1 MRRVVTVSRARTLAA
16 ALAVLL
22 VSGCTETNLYA
33 SDIAP
38 PEADRVALTGRTC
51 TEDPAEARFPV
62 RVVLLVDQAA
72 GPLFSEYDPQ
82 GDRTKALSS
91 FVQSALT
98 EPEVEIAVVR
108 YAGGSL
114 KLAPIE
120 GDFTRNPGELL
131 AAITQL
137 AVPEPCLTEA
147 QCRDY
152 HDGLH
157 TAMTLIE
164 GDMASHLPGV
174 RVLTQYVVMVLGA
187 GLHVPL
193 AAGAAC
199 CLPDDL
205 TCKDAGKDPSWE
217 CQANLDAE
225 LVSDMVGQVAEA
237 GAAGMK
243 VHAFH
248 LAAELD
254 DALNDQVA
262 AAMQQMAFAAGG
274 GYLRIGAIGA
284 LTPDKLDVLDVRT
297 VLQAKNI
304 LISNR
309 HALPSADGPVPDTD
323 ADGLSDAEEPLVGTG
338 VTTPDTDGDGIGDLI
353 EVLLGLDL
361 DGVDEPAACQT
372 LDPPEADTDHDGL
385 SDCEELLIGTDRSL
399 VDTDGDGLP
408 DRLELVFGTNYL
420 VRDAEGDPDADGVSN
435 AEEIRN
441 HTDPQSTDAATH
453 LSSAYRYE
461 IEDAGFVTE
470 SAAADLEHVTGVTI
484 TEVSAGTTA
493 GLGVLFWDADAQTLA
508 WQDAFDPTPGAPIDV
523 SAGGTH
529 ELPSST
535 FAPIQGDDGR
545 RVFVQVNPVGLP
557 PVDTTETVPIK
568 RISRHCLDWTVR
580 NVRMM
585 ATGIR
590 EGELEP
596 GHNDL
601 LVYFGEV
608 PEGELDVAGPFRL
621 ALVPFRFVPPSFRE
635 PEASMI
641 EVADDA
647 FVPSIESLPGLPA
660 E

>member
-1 MRRVVTVSRARTLAA
+1 MSDVKQSVVRLAA
-16 ALAVLL
+16 LFASMLALVA
-22 VSGCTETNLYA
+22 CTETNLYA

-38 PEADRVALTGRTC
+38 PEADRVALTGRAC
-51 TEDPAEARFPV
+51 TEDPTQARFPV
-62 RVVLLVDQAA
+62 RVVLLVDQAV

-82 GDRTKALSS
+82 GDRAKALSS
-91 FVQSALT
+91 FVQSALI

-108 YAGGSL
+108 YAGSSL

-120 GDFTRNPGELL
+120 GNFTRNPGELL

-137 AVPEPCLTEA
+137 AVPEPCLTED

-164 GDMASHLPGV
+164 GDMGSHLPGV

-193 AAGAAC
+193 STGAAC

-205 TCKDAGKDPSWE
+205 PCKDAGKEPSWA

-225 LVSDMVGQVAEA
+225 LVSDMVDQVAEA
-237 GAAGMK
+237 GAAGLK

-248 LAAELD
+248 MAAEPD
-254 DALNDQVA
+254 DEVNDQVA
-262 AAMQQMAFAAGG
+262 AGLQQMAFAAGG
-274 GYLRIGAIGA
+274 GYLRIGAVGA

-297 VLQAKNI
+297 VLQAKN
-304 LISNR
+304 LLVSNR
-309 HALPSADGPVPDTD
+309 HALPSAEGPIPDTD
-323 ADGLSDAEEPLVGTG
+323 ADGLSDTEEPLVGTDPL
-338 VTTPDTDGDGIGDLI
+338 VADTDADGIGDLI

-361 DGVDEPAACQT
+361 DGLDEPTVCQT
-372 LDPPEADTDHDGL
+372 LEPPEADTDHDGL

-461 IEDAGFVTE
+461 VEDAGLVTE
-470 SAAADLEHVTGVTI
+470 STASDLEQLTGVTI
-484 TEVSAGTTA
+484 SAVSAGTTA
-493 GLGVLFWDADAQTLA
+493 GLGVLFWDADAETLA
-508 WQDAFDPTPGAPIDV
+508 WQDAFDPSPGTPIEVG
-523 SAGGTH
+523 AGGSH

-535 FAPIQGDDGR
+535 FAPIQGDEGR
-545 RVFVQVNPVGLP
+545 RIFVQVDAAGLP

-568 RISRHCLDWTVR
+568 QVTRHCLDWTVR

-585 ATGIR
+585 ATDIR
-590 EGELEP
+590 DGAEEP

-608 PEGELDVAGPFRL
+608 PEGQLDVAGPFRL

-641 EVADDA
+641 DVADEA
-647 FVPSIESLPGLPA
+647 FVPSIESLPGLPT